1 MVALF
6 ELMRIENTDE
16 RKFYKIESAKSGGA
30 HIRTAENKK
39 TIDREPVYMLPCL
52 IWMMKTH

>member
-1 MVALF
+1 
-6 ELMRIENTDE
+6 MRL
-16 RKFYKIESAKSGGA
+16 S
-30 HIRTAENKK
+30 AENKK